1 MSTPRPARA
10 TLVLAA
16 LWLAAAGRPAGG
28 HAQGRLDGPA
38 VHACSSIN
46 QVVLD
51 LRSRTLPPP
60 IARQRLQTIHDVAR
74 TSGSM
79 RIRQVAEAHLA
90 QLARADDTM
99 LLMMAEQFR
108 DACR

>member
-1 MSTPRPARA
+1 
-10 TLVLAA
+10 
-16 LWLAAAGRPAGG
+16 
-28 HAQGRLDGPA
+28 
-38 VHACSSIN
+38 
-46 QVVLD
+46 
-51 LRSRTLPPP
+51 
-60 IARQRLQTIHDVAR
+60 
-74 TSGSM
+74 M